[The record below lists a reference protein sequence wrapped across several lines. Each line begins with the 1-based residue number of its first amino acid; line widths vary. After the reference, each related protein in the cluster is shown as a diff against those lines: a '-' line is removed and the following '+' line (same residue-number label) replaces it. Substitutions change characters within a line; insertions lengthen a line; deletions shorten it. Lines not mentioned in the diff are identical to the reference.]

1 MHMEPELIKGNN
13 HLDARGKLTFNNSF
27 SGFTIKKI
35 YSIEN
40 TDLDFVRGWQ
50 GHQIEQ
56 RFFSAVSGSF
66 KIKLIWIDQW
76 DNPSKNLPILEF
88 DLDAHNFDILH
99 IPSGFVTSI
108 QALEK
113 SSKLL
118 VFGDYRLNELQDE
131 FRFPND
137 YFNA

>member
-1 MHMEPELIKGNN
+1 MEPELIKGNN
-13 HLDARGKLTFNNSF
+13 HLDDRGKLTFNNDF
-27 SGFTIKKI
+27 CGFTVKKM

-40 TDLDFVRGWQ
+40 YDLDFVRGWQ
-50 GHQIEQ
+50 GHQVEQ
-56 RFFSAVSGSF
+56 RWFSAVTGSF
-66 KIKLIWIDQW
+66 KIKLIRIDKW
-76 DNPSKNLPILEF
+76 ENPARNLPIAEF
-88 DLDAHNFDILH
+88 HLNAQNFDILH

-118 VFGDYRLNELQDE
+118 VFGDYQLNELQDE
-131 FRFPND
+131 FRFPNE

>member
-1 MHMEPELIKGNN
+1 MEPELIKGNN

-40 TDLDFVRGWQ
+40 ADLDFVRGWQ

-56 RFFSAVSGSF
+56 RFFSAFTGSF
-66 KIKLIWIDQW
+66 KIKLIRIDQW
-76 DNPSKNLPILEF
+76 DNPAKNLPVLEF
-88 DLDAHNFDILH
+88 HLDSHNFDILH

-118 VFGDYRLNELQDE
+118 VFGDYQLNELQDE
-131 FRFPND
+131 FRFPYD

>member
-13 HLDARGKLTFNNSF
+13 HLDDRGKLTFNNDF
-27 SGFTIKKI
+27 CGFTVKKM

-40 TDLDFVRGWQ
+40 YDLDFVRGWQ
-50 GHQIEQ
+50 GHQVEQ
-56 RFFSAVSGSF
+56 RWFSAVTGSF
-66 KIKLIWIDQW
+66 KIKLIRIDKW
-76 DNPSKNLPILEF
+76 ENPARNLPIAEF
-88 DLDAHNFDILH
+88 HLNAQNFDILH

-118 VFGDYRLNELQDE
+118 VFGDYQLNELQDE
-131 FRFPND
+131 FRFPNE